1 MNLLLI
7 DPGELRGDGTCTI
20 FDRRAHHLRT
30 VVGIEVGSTVRAGL
44 LGGAVGTGEVIA
56 DDGSA
61 FTFRLA
67 LTEPPSRPLDVELL
81 LAVPRPKV
89 ITRTIEIVA
98 SFAVKRIDLT
108 NAWRVD
114 KSYLRSPR
122 LDPGALALAA
132 RFGAE
137 QGATTYLPPIALHD
151 RLMALLDERFA
162 APAPG
167 TTRLIAHPSAPPIE
181 SVVTARTP
189 TVLAIGPEGGWI
201 ERELDTFVA
210 RGFQPVSLGTPILR
224 VEAAVASAL
233 GQLLLLHRIRQASPS
248 S

>member
-1 MNLLLI
+1 VNLLLI

-30 VVGIEVGSTVRAGL
+30 VIGVEVGSTVRAGL
-44 LGGAVGTGEVIA
+44 LGGAIGTAEVIR

-61 FTFRLA
+61 YTFRLS
-67 LTEPPSRPLDVELL
+67 LVDPPPKPLDVELL

-89 ITRTIEIVA
+89 ITRTIEIA
-98 SFAVKRIDLT
+98 TSFAVKRIDLT

-151 RLMALLDERFA
+151 RLMALLDDRFPAGA
-162 APAPG
+162 AAQG
-167 TTRLIAHPSAPPIE
+167 LRLVAHPSAPPIE
-181 SVVTARTP
+181 QVVTSRTA

-201 ERELDTFVA
+201 ERELDTFVE
-210 RGFQPVSLGTPILR
+210 RGFAPVSLGTPILR
-224 VEAAVASAL
+224 VEAAVASSL
-233 GQLLLLHRIRQASPS
+233 GQLLLLHRLRSAS
-248 S
+248 